1 VIDRIDVHNDRLAI
15 RLRSQENPGT
25 TNLADDIGPSD
36 DHFLSIPWQKP
47 PSKRF
52 RQILLPHGV
61 SRKEVRPERP
71 ERRLRLV
78 RAIARGR
85 RWLDEIVSSSVTDA
99 EQIALRERCSV
110 RQVNMTISLAFL
122 APTSALRS
130 RGVCLGAHR
139 TAARCSC
146 RMETALRSAWVESA
160 TIAHVS
166 KTPLLPRHRLLCP
179 IWRRESP
186 PKYQLN
192 ICFVSV
198 PGCRLNYIHFSIHRK
213 LKSAR
218 GR

>member
-1 VIDRIDVHNDRLAI
+1 MISTTGSPRCRGGPPASRHQHHAAARFSGRVESPVRGAWVESATIAHAQTPLPPPP
-15 RLRSQENPGT
+15 RSG
-25 TNLADDIGPSD
+25 
-36 DHFLSIPWQKP
+36 
-47 PSKRF
+47 
-52 RQILLPHGV
+52 
-61 SRKEVRPERP
+61 SRCP

-99 EQIALRERCSV
+99 EQIALRERCTV